1 MKLRVIATLVAVL
14 AFGVGSASAQSI
26 GVFADP
32 GSSSCN
38 IAGTSVISFYVNVV
52 GSGSLSPAGITGA
65 EFRLDVPW
73 GPADA
78 AGVFETPN
86 PAASV
91 NVGASILVG
100 KNIAFP
106 ACQVG
111 PSIGLY
117 TVTVLVA
124 NPAAFNDITVGIL
137 PHTTPS
143 NVNFQ
148 CPVVNQ
154 CDAPAFTA
162 VCVPGG
168 EAFINSQ
175 RDCTVAVQEKT
186 WSEVKNLFN

>member
-26 GVFADP
+26 GIFADP

-38 IAGTSVISFYVNVV
+38 ISGASVITFYVNVI
-52 GSGSLSPAGITGA
+52 GAGALSPAGVTGA

-86 PAASV
+86 PAATV
-91 NVGASILVG
+91 NVGSSILTG

-106 ACQVG
+106 SCQGG

-124 NPAAFNDITVGIL
+124 NPLAFDDIVVSIL
-137 PHTTPS
+137 EHSSPS
-143 NVNFQ
+143 NANFV

-168 EAFINSQ
+168 QAFINGQ
-175 RDCTVAVQEKT
+175 GDCTVAVQEKT